1 MSDIISKRIMIAAP
15 RSGSGKTT
23 ITCALLE
30 TLKERGLDPV
40 SFKVGPDYIDPMF
53 HKKILGIDSRNLDI
67 YFSESDGI
75 RNIMS
80 DIGDRFAVIEGVM
93 GLYDGTN
100 VDGTYGSSYEVA
112 AVVQAPIVLVVDASG
127 VGRTIISL
135 IKGMILDD
143 INHLIK
149 GIILNKINENF
160 YEKLKPVLEEE
171 LMKVRED
178 IKLLGFFPKNL
189 SVSIDSRHLGLKLPN
204 EIDDI
209 KEKIYVAAETLEKN
223 VDIPSLISIMS
234 GADVVKLGDTEDENY
249 FRDKASDEK
258 EASYKNI
265 QGLTLAVAMDE
276 AFCFYYKDNL
286 ELFEKYGV
294 RLKFFSP
301 LGDEKLPD
309 GCDGI
314 LLGGGYPENYLENLS
329 QNKNML
335 ASIKNAL
342 DRGIPSLA
350 ECGGF
355 MYLHKRVTDKTG
367 KSFEMVG
374 SIDGECHYTGHL
386 VRFGYMEI
394 EAFNQPSE
402 ELYNSRN
409 KDALPESLVGMR
421 GHEFHY
427 FDSSMNGDLFV
438 ASKPNKEKKWNCMIM
453 QNNGIWGFPHF
464 YYNSNTE
471 FIKLFIDRMK
481 EVKNGKFK

>member
-30 TLKERGLDPV
+30 ALKDRGCSPI

-75 RNIMS
+75 RDVMS
-80 DIGDRFAVIEGVM
+80 EVGDSFAVIEGVM
-93 GLYDGTN
+93 GLYDGAN

-112 AVVQAPIVLVVDASG
+112 AVVQAPIVLVIDASG

-143 INHLIK
+143 INYLIK
-149 GIILNKINENF
+149 GIILNKINEGF

-171 LMKVRED
+171 LSKVRDD
-178 IKLLGFFPKNL
+178 IKLLGFFPKDPSL
-189 SVSIDSRHLGLKLPN
+189 CIDSRHLGLKLPN
-204 EIDDI
+204 EINDI
-209 KEKIYVAAETLEKN
+209 KEKLSDAAAELEKH
-223 VDIPSLISIMS
+223 VDIQSLISIME
-234 GADVVKLGDTEDENY
+234 GADRVKIGDAEIEEPVHFSNDVGG
-249 FRDKASDEK
+249 EK
-258 EASYKNI
+258 NTQE
-265 QGLTLAVAMDE
+265 LTLAVASDE

-286 ELFEKYGV
+286 ELFEKSGV
-294 RLKFFSP
+294 KLKFFSP
-301 LGDEKLPD
+301 IADEKLPEE
-309 GCDGI
+309 CDGI
-314 LLGGGYPENYLENLS
+314 LIGGGYPENYLEDLS
-329 QNKNML
+329 QNKSML

-342 DRGIPSLA
+342 DKGIPSLA

-355 MYLHKRVTDKTG
+355 MYLHKQITDMNG
-367 KSFEMVG
+367 NSYEMVG
-374 SIDGECHYTGHL
+374 SIDGNCHYAGHL

-394 EAFNQPSE
+394 EAVNQHLWEQDSSQDNRD
-402 ELYNSRN
+402 LI
-409 KDALPESLVGMR
+409 DSLVGMR

-438 ASKPNKEKKWNCMIM
+438 AGKPNKEKKWNCMIM

-464 YYNSNTE
+464 YYKSNSE
-471 FIKLFIDRMK
+471 FIKLFIKKMK
-481 EVKNGKFK
+481 EVKNGEFK

>member
-30 TLKERGLDPV
+30 ALKDRGCSPI

-75 RNIMS
+75 RDVMS
-80 DIGDRFAVIEGVM
+80 EVGDSFAVIEGVM
-93 GLYDGTN
+93 GLYDGAN

-112 AVVQAPIVLVVDASG
+112 AVVQAPIVLVIDASG

-143 INHLIK
+143 INYLIK
-149 GIILNKINENF
+149 GIILNKINEGF

-171 LMKVRED
+171 LSKVRDD
-178 IKLLGFFPKNL
+178 IKLLGFFPKDPSL
-189 SVSIDSRHLGLKLPN
+189 CIDSRHLGLKLPN
-204 EIDDI
+204 EINDI
-209 KEKIYVAAETLEKN
+209 KEKLSDAAAALEKHA
-223 VDIPSLISIMS
+223 DIPSLISIME
-234 GADVVKLGDTEDENY
+234 GADRVRLSDADIEELRQFSNDV
-249 FRDKASDEK
+249 ADEK
-258 EASYKNI
+258 NTQE
-265 QGLTLAVAMDE
+265 LTLAVASDE

-286 ELFEKYGV
+286 ELFEKSGV
-294 RLKFFSP
+294 KLKFFSP
-301 LGDEKLPD
+301 IADEKLPEE
-309 GCDGI
+309 CDGI
-314 LLGGGYPENYLENLS
+314 LIGGGYPENYLEDLS
-329 QNKNML
+329 QNKSML

-342 DRGIPSLA
+342 DKGIPSLA

-355 MYLHKRVTDKTG
+355 MYLHKQITDMNG
-367 KSFEMVG
+367 NSYEMVG
-374 SIDGECHYTGHL
+374 SIDGNCHYVGHL

-394 EAFNQPSE
+394 EAVNQHLWEQDSSQDNWD
-402 ELYNSRN
+402 LI
-409 KDALPESLVGMR
+409 DSLVGMR

-464 YYNSNTE
+464 YYKSNPE
-471 FIKLFIDRMK
+471 FIKLFIKKMK
-481 EVKNGKFK
+481 EVKNGEFK

>member
-30 TLKERGLDPV
+30 ALKDRGCSPI

-75 RNIMS
+75 RDVMS
-80 DIGDRFAVIEGVM
+80 EVGDSFAVIEGVM
-93 GLYDGTN
+93 GLYDGAN

-112 AVVQAPIVLVVDASG
+112 AVVQAPIVLVIDASG

-143 INHLIK
+143 TNYLIK
-149 GIILNKINENF
+149 GIILNKINEGF

-171 LMKVRED
+171 LSKVRDD
-178 IKLLGFFPKNL
+178 IKLLGFFPKDPTL
-189 SVSIDSRHLGLKLPN
+189 SIDSRHLGLKLPN
-204 EIDDI
+204 EINDI
-209 KEKIYVAAETLEKN
+209 KEKLSDAAATLEKHA
-223 VDIPSLISIMS
+223 DIPSLISIME
-234 GADVVKLGDTEDENY
+234 GADRVKIGDADIEELRQFSNDV
-249 FRDKASDEK
+249 ADEK
-258 EASYKNI
+258 NTQE
-265 QGLTLAVAMDE
+265 LTLAVASDE

-286 ELFEKYGV
+286 ELFEKSGV
-294 RLKFFSP
+294 KLKFFSP
-301 LGDEKLPD
+301 IADEKLPEE
-309 GCDGI
+309 CDGI
-314 LLGGGYPENYLENLS
+314 LIGGGYPENYLEDLS
-329 QNKNML
+329 QNKSML

-342 DRGIPSLA
+342 DKGIPSLA

-355 MYLHKRVTDKTG
+355 MYLHKQITDMNG
-367 KSFEMVG
+367 NSYEMVG
-374 SIDGECHYTGHL
+374 SIDGNCHYAGHL

-394 EAFNQPSE
+394 EAINQSSKDVCD
-402 ELYNSRN
+402 SRN
-409 KDALPESLVGMR
+409 RDEMLESLVGMR

-453 QNNGIWGFPHF
+453 RNNGIWGFPHF
-464 YYNSNTE
+464 YYKSNPE
-471 FIKLFIDRMK
+471 FIKLFIKKMK
-481 EVKNGKFK
+481 EVKNGEFK

>member
-30 TLKERGLDPV
+30 ALKDRGCSPI

-75 RNIMS
+75 RDVMS
-80 DIGDRFAVIEGVM
+80 EVGDSFAVIEGVM
-93 GLYDGTN
+93 GLYDGAN

-112 AVVQAPIVLVVDASG
+112 AVVQAPIVLVIDASG

-143 INHLIK
+143 INYLIK
-149 GIILNKINENF
+149 GIILNKINEGF

-171 LMKVRED
+171 LSKVRDD
-178 IKLLGFFPKNL
+178 IKLLGFFPKDPTL
-189 SVSIDSRHLGLKLPN
+189 SIDSRHLGLKLPN
-204 EIDDI
+204 EINDI
-209 KEKIYVAAETLEKN
+209 KEKLSDAAATLEKHA
-223 VDIPSLISIMS
+223 DIPSLISIME
-234 GADVVKLGDTEDENY
+234 GADRVKIGDADIEELRQFSNDV
-249 FRDKASDEK
+249 ADEK
-258 EASYKNI
+258 NTQE
-265 QGLTLAVAMDE
+265 LTLAVASDE

-286 ELFEKYGV
+286 ELFEKSGV
-294 RLKFFSP
+294 KLKFFSP
-301 LGDEKLPD
+301 IADEKLPEE
-309 GCDGI
+309 CDGI
-314 LLGGGYPENYLENLS
+314 LIGGGYPENYLEDLS
-329 QNKNML
+329 QNKSML

-342 DRGIPSLA
+342 DKGIPSLA

-355 MYLHKRVTDKTG
+355 MYIHKQITDMNG
-367 KSFEMVG
+367 NSYEMVG
-374 SIDGECHYTGHL
+374 SIDGNCHYAGHL

-394 EAFNQPSE
+394 EAINQSSKDVCD
-402 ELYNSRN
+402 SRN
-409 KDALPESLVGMR
+409 RDEMLESLVGMR

-453 QNNGIWGFPHF
+453 RNNGIWGFPHF
-464 YYNSNTE
+464 YYKSNPE
-471 FIKLFIDRMK
+471 FIKLFIKKMK
-481 EVKNGKFK
+481 EVKNGEFK